1 MWYPRSQRSQKS
13 ILSSSAGSWKYESC
27 KMRKICNFRT
37 KTIIALF
44 SWSDLPD
51 TSCTVCSPCTP
62 TRSWWRSWSSR
73 ARGQHRW
80 GGTRSCTSSS
90 AVTSPAGSK
99 YREIKFNHTETD
111 KAKNCC
117 QRLLHFAQQLTCPA
131 LLWFMLPW
139 HILQMALGRI
149 SSTFFIGP
157 FVSFLTS
164 SFTFSCFSFTSLR
177 GRPLANKN
185 KWRVVSENLTF

>member
-13 ILSSSAGSWKYESC
+13 ILSSSAGSWKWESC
-27 KMRKICNFRT
+27 KMQKICNRNCRT
-37 KTIIALF
+37 KTIIAL
-44 SWSDLPD
+44 SSRRDLPD

-62 TRSWWRSWSSR
+62 TRSWWRNWSGR
-73 ARGQHRW
+73 GRGQHRS
-80 GGTRSCTSSS
+80 GGTSCCTSSS
-90 AVTSPAGSK
+90 AAASPAGIEVQLSITRK
-99 YREIKFNHTETD
+99 LIKL
-111 KAKNCC
+111 KNCC

-157 FVSFLTS
+157 FVSFFVS
-164 SFTFSCFSFTSLR
+164 SFTFSCFSFTSFR